1 MSSRLNDLALTALAP
16 IIWGSSYIVS
26 TEFLPGWPPLVVG
39 LLRALPAGLVLLA
52 ITRRLPSRDWLGRVA
67 LLGALNFTVF
77 WGALFIAAYR
87 LPGGVAAT
95 LGALQPLFVT
105 VLASLLLGAPLR
117 LAAVLA
123 ALAGA
128 GGVGLL
134 ILGPG
139 AALDP
144 MGVVAALIGALS
156 MATGMVLTLRWTPPV
171 DRLTF
176 VAWQLTAGGVLLIP
190 VALIVGGD
198 VPSVDLKAVAGLVW
212 LGLIGG
218 ALTYV
223 IFFRGMSILG
233 APVASGL
240 GFLSPLSAVTL
251 GWVILGQALNARQLI
266 GAGVVLLSVW
276 AVQKVNRRPAPKP
289 QAEPQPQAVSSAAA
303 RSVRV

>member
-1 MSSRLNDLALTALAP
+1 MSSRLNVIALTALAP
-16 IIWGSSYIVS
+16 IIWGSTYIVS
-26 TEFLPGWPPLVVG
+26 TEALPGWPPLLVG
-39 LLRALPAGLVLLA
+39 LLRALPAGLILLA
-52 ITRRLPSRDWLGRVA
+52 VTRKLPSRDWLGRIA
-67 LLGALNFTVF
+67 LLGALNFTIF
-77 WGALFIAAYR
+77 WGALFVAAYR

-105 VLASLLLGAPLR
+105 VLASLLLGAPFR

-123 ALAGA
+123 ALAGV

-144 MGVVAALIGALS
+144 VGVAAALVGALS

-190 VALIVGGD
+190 LALIAGGE
-198 VPSVDLKAVAGLVW
+198 VPAVDLKAVAGLVW

-223 IFFRGMSILG
+223 IYFRGMTILG
-233 APVASGL
+233 APAASGL

-251 GWVILGQALNARQLI
+251 GWVLLGQALSPRQMA

-276 AVQKVNRRPAPKP
+276 AVQKVNARPTPKA
-289 QAEPQPQAVSSAAA
+289 QAQSQAVSSAAA